1 MKLILLAATL
11 LAGCATPGVET
22 QASRDRFNCE
32 YTAHWDESGAAR
44 SIMLTRKMMEVCD
57 K

>member
-44 SIMLTRKMMEVCD
+44 SIMLTRKMMAVC